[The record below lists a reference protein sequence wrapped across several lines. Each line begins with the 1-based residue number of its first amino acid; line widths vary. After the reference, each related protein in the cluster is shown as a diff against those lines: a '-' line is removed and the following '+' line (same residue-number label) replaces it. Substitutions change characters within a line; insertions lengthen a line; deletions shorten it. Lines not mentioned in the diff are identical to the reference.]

1 MTIPF
6 PPIPPNS
13 TRVIL
18 HASPV
23 NLRVS
28 RQLLRGELIGP
39 ILTRHAAARMSARLG
54 GERERTGRAGL
65 LSASEVGFSSNQ
77 KACQRGGRLLLAA
90 ELLMAR
96 PTRTLIPA

>member
-65 LSASEVGFSSNQ
+65 FVPQKSGF
-77 KACQRGGRLLLAA
+77 
-90 ELLMAR
+90 R
-96 PTRTLIPA
+96 PTKKLVKGVDVYSLPQNSSWRARHVP